1 MSEELPCSR
10 IRLSII
16 DYLNALPLNLA
27 FKDGLFADRTALCF
41 DYPSLCADHLAAGH
55 VDGGLISSIE
65 YQRMPNL
72 KMVAGLGIASRHEAR
87 SVLIVTR
94 RALRDVRS
102 MAMDRFSRSSEALT
116 RILFHRLFGRQVH
129 ALPMAPELPAMLE
142 RCDAA
147 LIIGDAAL
155 KLDQTGLIVHDLAR
169 LWFDHTGLPF
179 VFAFWA
185 LRPSHAQAV
194 WAQLLREAKA
204 YGLSHFPAR
213 GGEWSTRWGLP
224 AGEIHRYLTENIHYD
239 LAGPE
244 MASLDLF
251 YHYALEAGLLSAIA
265 PLELLS

>member
-1 MSEELPCSR
+1 MTEVLPSNR

-27 FKDGLFADRTALCF
+27 FKDGLFADRTTLCF

-72 KMVAGLGIASRHEAR
+72 KMVAGIGIASRHEAR

-94 RALRDVRS
+94 RELPDVRS

-116 RILFHRLFGRQVH
+116 RILFHRLYGRDLH

-147 LIIGDAAL
+147 LIIGDPAL
-155 KLDQTGLIVHDLAR
+155 KLVRRGLIVYDLAR

-185 LRPSHAQAV
+185 LRANKGQSA
-194 WAQLLREAKA
+194 WAQLLREAKD
-204 YGLSHFPAR
+204 YGMSQFSAR
-213 GGEWSTRWGLP
+213 LEEWSTRWGLP
-224 AGEIHRYLTENIHYD
+224 AGEIHHYLTENIHYD
-239 LAGPE
+239 LAESE
-244 MASLDLF
+244 MASLHLF
-251 YHYALEAGLLSAIA
+251 FRYACEAGLLGELR
-265 PLELLS
+265 PLDLLY